1 MKAYLMVALLFVSMP
16 ATAQSDIPGQPPKQ
30 EPSFRE
36 QIKASLA
43 KQKADEDN
51 GPKQRPWDRDA
62 QGRRPWEIPATPPDR
77 SKP

>member
-1 MKAYLMVALLFVSMP
+1 MKAPLIVALVFIWMP
-16 ATAQSDIPGQPPKQ
+16 ATAQTKLPAQFPKE

-62 QGRRPWEIPATPPDR
+62 EGRRPWEIPAAPLDR
-77 SKP
+77 TKP